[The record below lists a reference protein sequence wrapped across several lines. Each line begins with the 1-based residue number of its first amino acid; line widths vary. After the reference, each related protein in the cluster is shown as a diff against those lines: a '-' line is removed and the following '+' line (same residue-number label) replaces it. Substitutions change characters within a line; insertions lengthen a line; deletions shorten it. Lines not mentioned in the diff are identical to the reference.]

1 MEFSKTSRRAL
12 PLVLLASLLL
22 GGARPASPARTAEPV
37 EGKPLEIQVSRTPI
51 PIRILVQSPADTK
64 TDLQV
69 ICLFRSSPENTLHG
83 ALTEIDQK
91 LRGLLD
97 ALRRPEQFR
106 GDLGETL
113 VIVPS
118 LGGLPAKKLLII
130 GLGDSQTFTP
140 ERMETVGA
148 IFYREANRMG
158 VAHPYFAPTV
168 LDGGV
173 TGFPTGDTARQF
185 ITGVLR
191 AMRTEQTLKDV
202 GAAPH
207 TAIRD
212 VTFLAGPTHAK
223 DTQAGIEKALT
234 GVATRQ
240 Q

>member
-1 MEFSKTSRRAL
+1 MGSSKMFGRAL
-12 PLVLLASLLL
+12 RLALLANLLL
-22 GGARPASPARTAEPV
+22 AGARPAAPARTAEPV
-37 EGKPLEIQVSRTPI
+37 EGKPVEIQVSRMPI
-51 PIRILVQSPADTK
+51 PIRILVQSPADARA
-64 TDLQV
+64 DLQV
-69 ICLFRSSPENTLHG
+69 ICLFRSAPENALHG
-83 ALTEIDQK
+83 ALTETDQR

-97 ALRRPEQFR
+97 LLRRPDQFR

-113 VIVPS
+113 VIVPP

-140 ERMETVGA
+140 ERMDMVGA

-173 TGFPTGDTARQF
+173 TGFSTGDTARQF

-234 GVATRQ
+234 GVAVQ
-240 Q
+240 QQ